1 VSHQPS
7 LYPDRFSKLTK
18 IYSFLSTGGGI
29 NWVPLF
35 QPPINHSKVYLK
47 STGHFKKIEKN
58 RKKKKTKKKK
68 GEKSMYRVPL
78 DIHKLTFLVIWIKFL
93 WSLLSSPNA
102 CMESWGRKKSYS
114 K

>member
-58 RKKKKTKKKK
+58 RKKKKKKEK
-68 GEKSMYRVPL
+68 GGEVYVQG
-78 DIHKLTFLVIWIKFL
+78 TTW
-93 WSLLSSPNA
+93 
-102 CMESWGRKKSYS
+102 YT
-114 K
+114 